1 MTNVRV
7 DARGKIFT
15 DVIRKNRVPV
25 LVQTLTNV
33 VHGYM
38 FLRPDERLKDNLNE
52 DRERFIAISDAQV
65 FSAGGQ
71 LLHHSEFVAVNKAH
85 IVWVRP
91 DEDRLPNEGQPAQ

>member
-15 DVIRKNRVPV
+15 D
-25 LVQTLTNV
+25 V